1 MAILGKTTWFSNGS
15 SKRKSIMKSKLNMP
29 ADDQLEF
36 YMLYDKEEHRHEISK
51 TRTF

>member
-1 MAILGKTTWFSNGS
+1 MATLGKTTWFINGS

-36 YMLYDKEEHRHEISK
+36 DMLYDK
-51 TRTF
+51 